1 MALVA
6 LVPLV
11 GATVVVV
18 VLVVLVEVVFE
29 LVGASVAVEQPEMAT
44 AMAATA
50 KMVFIIIITY

>member
-1 MALVA
+1 VLLVV

-18 VLVVLVEVVFE
+18 VLVVLAAVVFE
-29 LVGASVAVEQPEMAT
+29 LVGSAGVVLHPEIAT

-50 KMVFIIIITY
+50 KMVFI